1 MIFNP
6 ARPRPGTINTRVMAI
21 LIGLMLPI
29 SLPARDNNPGECTA
43 NKNSAD
49 DICSEKRDKA
59 FAQEAGLDWQPLDA
73 VPAELQTRRCINCKG
88 RYVDPLAGV
97 DDSSSPEEADID
109 AITNRSEMRGNE
121 VILSGGVEA
130 VQGYRHLSADNALID
145 RDKSSA
151 LLTGNV
157 TLREPG
163 ILLKGSSAEIYSRT
177 GEANV
182 ENGEFLFHDRHIRG
196 TADLMDRDSE
206 GLIHVHDGSFTYCA
220 PQSNEWFIEA
230 TDMDLDLDEGL
241 GVARDAKLR
250 VAGVPVF
257 YTPWL
262 QFPLDDRR
270 RTGLLWPDIGND
282 STGGLDIA
290 APIYFNLAPNYD
302 AIYAPRYIEERG
314 LNHELKFRYLNP
326 LVGMWT
332 VGGAYMGNDDKYED
346 QAPEQRSHD
355 RWLGVVKQN
364 GLFEQRWRSRI
375 DYSKASDVDYFKDL
389 ETSSLDSQRRTALL
403 QLGALDYLG
412 DNWLMNLEVQKFQSL
427 ADDIS
432 DDYQKMPQFT
442 GQYRGKGTPFELE
455 PLFLAQYSNF
465 DTDEDDRVTGQRTY
479 AEGGM
484 AYPMLW
490 SYGSLKPTVKYRQ
503 LNYDLSD
510 GDFFTDDSPSTGS
523 ALASLDGGLIFERS
537 TSIGE
542 KGLLQTLEPR
552 VYYLYS
558 EYEEQ
563 VDQPDFDSAELTFT
577 YNQLF
582 RETRFSGRDRLD
594 DANQVSL
601 GVTTSFIDDT
611 SGKSLFSASLG
622 QIFYLRDRKVRLLPL
637 DEPLDESSSEI
648 AGEVSFVPS
657 ENITMRTSLV
667 YDPHT
672 ERMNSGHF
680 TASYAPDN
688 GSVFNLG
695 YAYRRPLTTIINQP
709 VTEEA
714 HISAYFPLDNNW
726 RIFAAMNYSMEANTS
741 VEDMAGLEYDTCCWK
756 VRLLHLRYYDNV
768 TGAIPDFDNPDLE
781 RENSTQ
787 VQIVLKGMGGFGNRI
802 TGIMED
808 MIRGFKDSEI

>member
-1 MIFNP
+1 MTFNL
-6 ARPRPGTINTRVMAI
+6 ARLIPGTANTRVLALM
-21 LIGLMLPI
+21 IGLILP
-29 SLPARDNNPGECTA
+29 LPLLAQDNNAGDCTA
-43 NKNSAD
+43 NENTSDGACETKV
-49 DICSEKRDKA
+49 EEPTRQDK
-59 FAQEAGLDWQPLDA
+59 GLDWVNLESIPEALRDQ
-73 VPAELQTRRCINCKG
+73 QCINCGG

-97 DDSSSPEEADID
+97 DDSGNLEDAQID
-109 AITNRSEMRGNE
+109 ATTNHTEMRGDE
-121 VILSGGVEA
+121 VLLSGGVEA
-130 VQGYRHLSADNALID
+130 VQGYRHLSADNAQID
-145 RDKSSA
+145 REKSSA

-157 TLREPG
+157 ILREPG
-163 ILLKGSSAEIYSRT
+163 ILLKGSRAEIYSKT

-182 ENGEFLFHDRHIRG
+182 ENGEFLFHERHMRG
-196 TADLMDRDSE
+196 TADLLDRDTE
-206 GLIHVHDGSFTYCA
+206 GLLHVHDGSFTYCA
-220 PQSNEWFIEA
+220 PDENDWAIEA
-230 TDMDLDLDEGL
+230 KEMDLDLDEGV
-241 GVARDAKLR
+241 GVARDAKIR
-250 VAGVPVF
+250 VSGVPVF

-314 LNHELKFRYLNP
+314 LNHEIKARYLNP

-332 VGGAYMGNDDKYED
+332 VGGAYMQQDDKYED
-346 QAPEQRSHD
+346 QVADESSHD

-389 ETSSLDSQRRTALL
+389 ETSSLDSQRRTALI
-403 QLGALDYLG
+403 QMGALDYLG
-412 DNWLMNLEVQKFQSL
+412 DNWLTTLEVQQFQSL
-427 ADDIS
+427 ADDIN

-442 GQYRGKGTPFELE
+442 GRYRSKGTPFELE
-455 PLFLAQYSNF
+455 PVFLAQYSNF
-465 DTDEDDRVTGQRTY
+465 DSDENRVTGQRVY

-490 SYGSLKPTVKYRQ
+490 IYGTLKPTVKYRQ

-510 GDFFTDDSPSTGS
+510 SVFFTDDSPSAGA

-537 TSIGE
+537 TNIGGR
-542 KGLLQTLEPR
+542 GLLQTLEPR
-552 VYYLYS
+552 IYYLYS

-563 VDQPDFDSAELTFT
+563 TDQPDFDSAELTFT

-582 RETRFSGRDRLD
+582 RETRFSGRDRVD
-594 DANQVSL
+594 DANQVSV
-601 GVTTSFIDDT
+601 GVTSSFIDDS

-648 AGEVSFVPS
+648 AGGLTFAPS
-657 ENITMRTSLV
+657 DTISLRTDAV
-667 YDPHT
+667 YDPH
-672 ERMNSGHF
+672 EEKMNSAHF
-680 TASYAPDN
+680 TASYSPDN

-695 YAYRRPLTTIINQP
+695 YAYRRPLTTIFTQP

-714 HISAYFPLDNNW
+714 HASAYFPLGNNW
-726 RIFAAMNYSMEANTS
+726 RAFAAINYSLEAHTS

-756 VRLLHLRYYDNV
+756 VRLLHLRYYENV
-768 TGAIPDFDNPDLE
+768 TGLVPDFDNPNLE
-781 RENSTQ
+781 REHSTQ

-802 TGIMED
+802 SGIMED
-808 MIRGFKDSEI
+808 MIRGFKDSEY